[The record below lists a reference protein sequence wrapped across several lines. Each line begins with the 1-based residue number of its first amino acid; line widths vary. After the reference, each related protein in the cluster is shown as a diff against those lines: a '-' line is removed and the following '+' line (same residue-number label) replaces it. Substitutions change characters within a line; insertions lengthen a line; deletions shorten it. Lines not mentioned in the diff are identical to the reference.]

1 MSKPAVIL
9 LSGGL
14 DSATVL
20 ALAKSLDY
28 ECYSM
33 NINYQ
38 QRHSAELHYAERLAV
53 FYDVKE
59 YKVVDIDLSWLTSSS
74 LTNKSMAIPETSS
87 KGIPSTYVPARNTM
101 MMTLALAWA
110 ETINS
115 LDIFIDVNA
124 IDYSGYPDCR
134 EEYISSFEKMANL
147 ATKTGVEGSKISI
160 HAPLIKMNKAE
171 IIKLGLEHN
180 VDYSMTV
187 SCYQASED
195 GQACGKCDSCRL
207 RREGFEKLGIQD
219 PTLYL

>member
-28 ECYSM
+28 ECYAM

-38 QRHSAELHYAERLAV
+38 QRHSAELHYAKRLAA
-53 FYDVKE
+53 FYDVKG
-59 YKVVDIDLSWLTSSS
+59 YKVVDIDLSWLSSSS

-115 LDIFIDVNA
+115 LDIFIGVNA

-195 GQACGKCDSCRL
+195 GHACGKCDSCRL

>member
-28 ECYSM
+28 ECYAM

-38 QRHSAELHYAERLAV
+38 QRHSAELHYAKRLAA
-53 FYDVKE
+53 FYDVKG

-115 LDIFIDVNA
+115 LDIFIGVNA

-147 ATKTGVEGSKISI
+147 ATKTGVEGAKISI

-195 GQACGKCDSCRL
+195 GHACGKCDSCRL
-207 RREGFEKLGIQD
+207 RREGFERLGIQD